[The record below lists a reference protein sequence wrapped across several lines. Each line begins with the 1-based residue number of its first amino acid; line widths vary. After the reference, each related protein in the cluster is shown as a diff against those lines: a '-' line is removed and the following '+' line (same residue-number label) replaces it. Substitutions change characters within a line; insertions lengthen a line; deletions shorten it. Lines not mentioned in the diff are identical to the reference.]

1 MTFGGYVV
9 YIGNIVARVASFAP
23 ERSDVAIDA
32 TRLMLQ
38 VHVHSFLLTH
48 LCLKAE
54 SNLPLLSCHS
64 N

>member
-38 VHVHSFLLTH
+38 VHVH
-48 LCLKAE
+48 
-54 SNLPLLSCHS
+54 
-64 N
+64 